1 LLEGKI
7 KDMSSANRFCDRCG
21 TAVPSLDSEF
31 CVSCGSPLSAVRD
44 EPAEEPVPKESISHR
59 ASPEPSPSREDV
71 ADGGR
76 KRAPFGRII
85 LAVVSFLL
93 GPIGMIIG
101 LWYMLKRKEKGFG
114 GLLLSLGLVSLLM
127 LILTPSDDA
136 SDSDN
141 SIPIEIAAPTKVAS
155 AEKASPT
162 STPTAA
168 PIIFSD
174 EQASAFLLKPD
185 DFPKNWKA
193 KKNGLILDAKNDYLT
208 DYNVQMIKITLETH
222 EDESAAQA
230 AFSAKKAETQTTI
243 DGRGI
248 SGDKLE
254 NVSKYP
260 LFVWNASSQA
270 NISGVEKW
278 TVIGVYGNIT
288 VKVYNEGSV
297 GAPKKGFTVDF
308 AKKQIDRIKGD

>member
-1 LLEGKI
+1 
-7 KDMSSANRFCDRCG
+7 MSSQNRFCGRCG
-21 TAVPSLDSEF
+21 KAVPSIDSEF
-31 CVSCGSPLSAVRD
+31 CASCGSPLSAATD
-44 EPAEEPVPKESISHR
+44 EHTEEPISKESIPHL
-59 ASPEPSPSREDV
+59 ASPEPSTSREDV
-71 ADGGR
+71 AGGGR
-76 KRAPFGRII
+76 KGSRRGRII
-85 LAVVSFLL
+85 LAVVSFLFY
-93 GPIGMIIG
+93 PIGIGAG

-114 GLLLSLGLVSLLM
+114 GLLLSLGLISVLLV
-127 LILTPSDDA
+127 TVVQSDNA
-136 SDSDN
+136 SDSDG
-141 SIPIEIAAPTKVAS
+141 STPIETAAPTKVAS

-162 STPTAA
+162 AIPTTA

-185 DFPKNWKA
+185 DFPKNWTA
-193 KKNGLILDAKNDYLT
+193 KKSGMILDAKNDYLT
-208 DYNVQMIKITLETH
+208 DYNIQMIKITLATH
-222 EDESAAQA
+222 ETEAAAQA
-230 AFSAKKAETQTTI
+230 AFAAKKAEAQTTI

-254 NVSKYP
+254 DVKKYP

-270 NISGVEKW
+270 KISGVEKW

-297 GAPKKGFTVDF
+297 GAPQKGFAVDF